1 MVLIEIAV
9 LLMLIFFNAV
19 LAMSELAV
27 VASRRS
33 RLKKLVRDG
42 HRGARMALQ
51 LIEDPTRFLS
61 TVQLGITLVGILA
74 GAFSSTTIAVH
85 MAAALE
91 HVPAVAPYAR
101 TLAIAIIVPA
111 VTYLSLVVGELAPK
125 RIALHSPER
134 IAARLAPSMQLLA
147 RLASP
152 AVWVLK
158 ASTEMITTAIGLR
171 GTRSLTVSEDEVRL
185 LIAEGTR
192 AGVFMPR
199 EREMIDG
206 VLRLADRSAHAVMTP
221 RVDVA
226 WLEEN
231 ATTEEIAAFVSV
243 KRLSRIPVCRGNI
256 DNPLG
261 VVHAKDLIG
270 AGLRGEP
277 IRLSDFIVAPLVVPE
292 TVSVLTLLDLFRRR
306 GLHMAIV
313 VDEYGST
320 EGIVTLA
327 DVLRSVTGELPE
339 IGEDTEPGL
348 QRQDDGSWLVDG
360 GYPIDE
366 FEEQVG
372 LKGLR
377 GGEYDTVA
385 GWVLHRLG
393 RVPSAGDG
401 FDTQSGR
408 FEVIDMDHLR
418 IDKLLFVPREGDH
431 RGNS

>member
-1 MVLIEIAV
+1 MVGIEIAV
-9 LLMLIFFNAV
+9 LMLLILLNAV

-27 VASRRS
+27 VSSRRS

-42 HRGARMALQ
+42 HRGARTALQ
-51 LIEDPTRFLS
+51 LMEDPTRFLS

-74 GAFSSTTIAVH
+74 GAFSGTTIAVH
-85 MAAALE
+85 LAAWLERLPAL
-91 HVPAVAPYAR
+91 APHAR
-101 TLAIAIIVPA
+101 TLSIAIVVPA
-111 VTYLSLVVGELAPK
+111 VTYLSLVIGELAPK
-125 RIALHSPER
+125 RLALHSPER
-134 IAARLAPSMQLLA
+134 IAARIAPPMQLLA

-152 AVWVLK
+152 AVWILK
-158 ASTEMITTAIGLR
+158 ASTEMVTAAIGLR
-171 GTRSLTVSEDEVRL
+171 GTRSQGVSEEEVRL

-221 RVDVA
+221 RVEVA
-226 WLEEN
+226 WLPEN
-231 ATTEEIAAFVSV
+231 ANAEEIAAFVGE
-243 KRLSRIPVCRGNI
+243 KRLSRIPVCRGSI

-261 VVHAKDLIG
+261 IVHAKDLIG
-270 AGLRGEP
+270 PSLRGET
-277 IRLSDFIVAPLVVPE
+277 IRLSDYVVAPLVVPE

-348 QRQDDGSWLVDG
+348 RQRADGSWIIDG

-366 FEEQVG
+366 IEEHLG
-372 LKGLR
+372 IAGLR
-377 GGEYDTVA
+377 GGDYDTVA

-393 RVPSAGDG
+393 RMPAAGDG
-401 FDTQSGR
+401 FDTQSGH
-408 FEVIDMDHLR
+408 FEVLGMDNLR
-418 IDKLLFVPREGDH
+418 IDKVLFVPR
-431 RGNS
+431 R